1 MRSLF
6 LSTVSVITLFAT
18 AAAAEAPVE
27 EILVTARGRV
37 EMLQDIPDSVTAFS
51 RASLRDR
58 EIRSIDDAVAL
69 SPGIHMINDQDPGT
83 NIMTVRGITT
93 DRLQA
98 PSVAYVIDGVSLAD
112 TEFFTGRFFD
122 VERVEILKG
131 PQGALY
137 GKNAI
142 GGVINVVTRAPS
154 PEWEGNVELGY
165 GNGDTR
171 LAEGGLG
178 GPIIRDKL
186 LFRVAGSLH
195 KTDGFVH
202 NRFLD
207 KKVDYF
213 TSRNLRAR
221 FMGLLSDNFT
231 ADLRFNYM
239 NEEGGA
245 AHISSNNVTGLNGG
259 RLSGAALTD
268 PIGDFEGM
276 ADREWKNV
284 SLKLDWTLGTGGTL
298 TSISAYDD
306 YDKDFV
312 EEFDF
317 RNGPVTLNGLPLF
330 PEGVQP
336 LSQPKDIEVLTQE
349 IRYTSDDD
357 RRLRWILGAFVQ
369 DTKNVRVDDFGPLLF
384 GAEAPHFRTR
394 STQTAVFGQ
403 ASYDLTPALEVTAA
417 LRYDR
422 DDRSVTTTGVESG
435 TLIERWDEVF
445 DRFQPKLSLAWQVT
459 PDHLVYA
466 TYAQGFKTGGFN
478 APPAPGDIHEA
489 VFRPEKTRAYE
500 VGVKTSWLDGRL
512 IANVAGFHT
521 KYDNLQYFAFIGAN
535 SLAFNADRAD
545 IWGLEFAAVTR
556 PLDNL
561 TLDVSF
567 ALTDSEIKDLTA
579 PDPVNPVALVDYAG
593 RSTPNNPRNSLNLGA
608 QYEWPVAEDARLVLR
623 ADWRHL
629 GRIYYEIDNVL
640 HSPGRDSLDA
650 RIAFE
655 TAHWSFALWGKN
667 LTDERWAISAFG
679 QGQVAFLAGLGPDGP
694 FDSFTINKGRQ
705 YGATLGLRF

>member
-6 LSTVSVITLFAT
+6 LSTVSVVTLFAT
-18 AAAAEAPVE
+18 TGLAQAPIE
-27 EILVTARGRV
+27 EIFVTARGRA
-37 EMLQDIPDSVTAFS
+37 ELLQDIPDSVTVFS
-51 RASLRDR
+51 RVSLRDR
-58 EIRSIDDAVAL
+58 EIRTIDDAVAL
-69 SPGIHMINDQDPGT
+69 APGIHMINDQDPGT
-83 NIMTVRGITT
+83 NILTVRGITT

-112 TEFFTGRFFD
+112 LEFFTGRFFD

-142 GGVINVVTRAPS
+142 GGVINVATRAPS
-154 PEWEGNVELGY
+154 PHWEGNAELGY
-165 GNGDTR
+165 GNGDT
-171 LAEGGLG
+171 LQAEGGIG
-178 GPIIRDKL
+178 GPIIEDKL
-186 LFRVAGSLH
+186 LFRVAGSFYE
-195 KTDGFVH
+195 TDGFIH

-221 FMGLLSDNFT
+221 FLGLLSENFT

-239 NEEGGA
+239 DEEGGA
-245 AHISSNNVTGLNGG
+245 AFISSNDVTGLNAG

-276 ADREWKNV
+276 ADREWKNI
-284 SLKLDWTLGTGGTL
+284 SLKLDWAIAGGTL
-298 TSISAYDD
+298 TSISAFDD
-306 YDKDFV
+306 YAKDFV

-336 LSQPKDIEVLTQE
+336 LNQPKDIEVLTQE
-349 IRYTSDDD
+349 IRYTSDDA
-357 RRLRWILGAFVQ
+357 RRFRWIVGAFVQ
-369 DTKNVRVDDFGPLLF
+369 DMKNVRVDDFGPLLF
-384 GAEAPHFRTR
+384 GAEAPRFRTR

-403 ASYDLTPALEVTAA
+403 ASYDLTPVLELTAA

-422 DDRSVTTTGVESG
+422 DDRSVVTRGDESG
-435 TLIERWDEVF
+435 VLIERRDKVF
-445 DRFQPKLSLAWQVT
+445 DRFQPKLSLAWQAT
-459 PDHLVYA
+459 PDHLLYA

-478 APPAPGDIHEA
+478 APPGPGDIHEA

-500 VGVKTSWLDGRL
+500 IGVKTSWLDGRL
-512 IANVAGFHT
+512 VANLAGFHT
-521 KYDNLQYFAFIGAN
+521 RYEDLQYFAFIGAN

-545 IWGLEFAAVTR
+545 IWGVEFSGVARLIA
-556 PLDNL
+556 NL
-561 TLDVSF
+561 TLDASF
-567 ALTDSEIKDLTA
+567 SLTDSKIEQLTA
-579 PDPVNPVALVDYAG
+579 PDPVNPAVLVDYAG
-593 RSTPNNPRNSLNLGA
+593 RSTPNNPRNALNIGA
-608 QYEWPVAEDARLVLR
+608 QYEWPVAPDARLVLR

-650 RIAFE
+650 RIAYE
-655 TAHWSFALWGKN
+655 TPHWSLAFWGKN

-679 QGQVAFLAGLGPDGP
+679 QGQVAFLAGLGPGGP